1 MKEILIQIFTND
13 ILIAAVISSFLAQ
26 FMKIIVTHSEG
37 KNFQWNLFFSSG
49 GNPSSHTSAMT
60 TLTLLLGARHGFN
73 SPYFSIAF
81 VLSGIIIVDALSVRR
96 EVGEHSKTLNEIF
109 ADKILGKRLHEIV
122 DVKIFRELIGHTVF
136 EVFTGFLLGILVAV
150 LDLVI
155 IRK

>member
-26 FMKIIVTHSEG
+26 FMKIIITYSEG
-37 KNFQWNLFFSSG
+37 KNFQWNLFFSPG

-60 TLTLLLGARHGFN
+60 TLTLLLGARYGFN

-109 ADKILGKRLHEIV
+109 ADKILDKRLHKIV
-122 DVKIFRELIGHTVF
+122 DVKIFRELIGHTVL

>member
-26 FMKIIVTHSEG
+26 FMKIIITHSEG

>member
-1 MKEILIQIFTND
+1 
-13 ILIAAVISSFLAQ
+13 
-26 FMKIIVTHSEG
+26 
-37 KNFQWNLFFSSG
+37 
-49 GNPSSHTSAMT
+49 
-60 TLTLLLGARHGFN
+60 
-73 SPYFSIAF
+73 

>member
-73 SPYFSIAF
+73 SPYFSITF

>member
-1 MKEILIQIFTND
+1 
-13 ILIAAVISSFLAQ
+13 
-26 FMKIIVTHSEG
+26 
-37 KNFQWNLFFSSG
+37 
-49 GNPSSHTSAMT
+49 
-60 TLTLLLGARHGFN
+60 TLLLGARYGFN
-73 SPYFSIAF
+73 SPYFSITF

>member
-1 MKEILIQIFTND
+1 
-13 ILIAAVISSFLAQ
+13 
-26 FMKIIVTHSEG
+26 
-37 KNFQWNLFFSSG
+37 
-49 GNPSSHTSAMT
+49 
-60 TLTLLLGARHGFN
+60 
-73 SPYFSIAF
+73 

-109 ADKILGKRLHEIV
+109 ADKILDKRLHEIV

>member
-109 ADKILGKRLHEIV
+109 ADKILDKRLHEIV

>member
-60 TLTLLLGARHGFN
+60 TLTLLLGARYGFN
-73 SPYFSIAF
+73 SPYFSITF

>member
-26 FMKIIVTHSEG
+26 FMKIIITHSEG

-60 TLTLLLGARHGFN
+60 TLTLLLGARYGFN
-73 SPYFSIAF
+73 SPYFSITF